1 MTLNDP
7 IADSLSKINNA
18 IKALNTKVTLKN
30 SKLLRNI
37 LTVLKERGYVGSF
50 EVENDGRQGLIK
62 VNLLGTINKCGVV
75 KPRYSVKVE
84 EIEKFEKK
92 FLPAKDFGII
102 ILSTNKG
109 LLTQIE
115 AKKEN
120 IGGTIIAYCY

>member
-18 IKALNTKVTLKN
+18 IKALNTKITLKN
-30 SKLLRNI
+30 SKLLINI
-37 LTVLKERGYVGSF
+37 LTVLKENGYIGSF
-50 EVENDGRQGLIK
+50 DIVEDSRQGLVK

-84 EIEKFEKK
+84 DLETFEKK
-92 FLPAKDFGII
+92 FLPAKDFGIM

-109 LLTQIE
+109 LLTQNQ
-115 AKKEN
+115 AKAEN
-120 IGGTIIAYCY
+120 VGGSIIAYCY

>member
-30 SKLLRNI
+30 SKLLKNI
-37 LTVLKERGYVGSF
+37 LTVLKENGYVGSF
-50 EVENDGRQGLIK
+50 DIQEDGRQGLIE

-84 EIEKFEKK
+84 DLEDFEKR
-92 FLPAKDFGII
+92 FLPAKDFGIV

-109 LLTQIE
+109 LLTQNQAKE
-115 AKKEN
+115 AN
-120 IGGTIIAYCY
+120 VGGTIVAYCY

>member
-18 IKALNTKVTLKN
+18 IKALNTKITLKN

-37 LTVLKERGYVGSF
+37 LTVLKENGYVGSF
-50 EVENDGRQGLIK
+50 DIIEDGRQGLIK

-84 EIEKFEKK
+84 DLEDFEKK
-92 FLPAKDFGII
+92 FLPAKDFGIVI
-102 ILSTNKG
+102 ISTNKG
-109 LLTQIE
+109 LLTQNQAKE
-115 AKKEN
+115 AN
-120 IGGTIIAYCY
+120 VGGTIVAYCY